1 MFVATSAGKREQK
14 TTSIAGETGGSEGS
28 KGTVRSLQMRFCRQ
42 SLEMP
47 SVLRGERVKRTHDI
61 DMRCSGVH
69 FLLFSDV
76 GSLSGD

>member
-1 MFVATSAGKREQK
+1 MDVFVATSAGKREQT

-61 DMRCSGVH
+61 DMWCS
-69 FLLFSDV
+69 FSFFAFF
-76 GSLSGD
+76 GR